1 MTINVKKSV
10 QFDALPIYYDAPE
23 RRAKV
28 ALWLS
33 KKDYRDIRMH
43 EKEIMLQVC
52 QGLFFED
59 DHDSFRGLEARFTQG
74 KRRLAGVKEVF
85 HEQKI
90 QTSLGYYNVETIAK
104 IYAKCTK
111 EAVQMAHTMAKRDAR
126 IAAAIHQDKDRPSKP
141 VEGLRKRPSL
151 ILKRAKSFRDN
162 FSPPRIFRRYHSS
175 SHDAKR
181 ELSVE
186 TIWTQS
192 PEKEAIR
199 LVNDRLD
206 NDHSILSPP
215 PKKKSSK
222 SKKVPLI
229 SSLESSTPIITA
241 LERTSSVDLEKQAS
255 LTSGKSISIPT
266 RTPFVGERIQ
276 LISQKSRKSSPSPK
290 GEDHRL
296 PRLLRRPS
304 LDLRLKANLRRIE
317 TDDEIQAAPFSS
329 MDNTSGFL
337 IKPLCTRVRS

>member
-1 MTINVKKSV
+1 MKGKKSV
-10 QFDALPIYYDAPE
+10 QFDAVPIHYDAPE
-23 RRAKV
+23 RRAKVV

-52 QGLFFED
+52 QGIFFEN
-59 DHDSFRGLEARFTQG
+59 DHESFRGLEARFTFG

-90 QTSLGYYNVETIAK
+90 QTSLGYNNVETIAK

-111 EAVQMAHTMAKRDAR
+111 EAVQMAQTMAKRDAR

-141 VEGLRKRPSL
+141 AEVLRKRPSL
-151 ILKRAKSFRDN
+151 ILKRAKSFRDT

-192 PEKEAIR
+192 PEKKAIKV
-199 LVNDRLD
+199 VNDRL
-206 NDHSILSPP
+206 NHDHIIFNPSP
-215 PKKKSSK
+215 KKSSQ
-222 SKKVPLI
+222 SKKVM
-229 SSLESSTPIITA
+229 SSRETSTPIVATPEKISFA
-241 LERTSSVDLEKQAS
+241 DFEKQAS
-255 LTSGKSISIPT
+255 PSSGKLISIPS

-276 LISQKSRKSSPSPK
+276 MISQKARKSSPSQK
-290 GEDHRL
+290 GGEHRL

-304 LDLRLKANLRRIE
+304 LNLRYKADLSRIE
-317 TDDEIQAAPFSS
+317 TDDETQARVFSS
-329 MDNTSGFL
+329 MDSSSGFL

>member
-1 MTINVKKSV
+1 MKGKKTV
-10 QFDALPIYYDAPE
+10 QFEAVPICYDAPE
-23 RRAKV
+23 RTAKV

-59 DHDSFRGLEARFTQG
+59 DHDSFRGLEARFTNG

-90 QTSLGYYNVETIAK
+90 QTSLGYYNVDTIAK
-104 IYAKCTK
+104 IYAQCTK
-111 EAVQMAHTMAKRDAR
+111 EAVQLAHTMAKRDAR

-141 VEGLRKRPSL
+141 SDVLRKRPSH
-151 ILKRAKSFRDN
+151 ILKRAKSFRDT

-181 ELSVE
+181 QLSVE

-192 PEKEAIR
+192 PEKEAIKV
-199 LVNDRLD
+199 VNDRLVD
-206 NDHSILSPP
+206 DHNMLSPP
-215 PKKKSSK
+215 PKKKPSK
-222 SKKVPLI
+222 TKKEI
-229 SSLESSTPIITA
+229 SSLATRTPIVTA
-241 LERTSSVDLEKQAS
+241 PERTSSMNLVKQENAS
-255 LTSGKSISIPT
+255 SGKTISIPS
-266 RTPFVGERIQ
+266 RTPFVGERVQ
-276 LISQKSRKSSPSPK
+276 LNSQKTRKSSSAHK
-290 GEDHRL
+290 GDLVESRF
-296 PRLLRRPS
+296 PRFIRRPS
-304 LDLRLKANLRRIE
+304 LDLRFKANLGRIE
-317 TDDEIQAAPFSS
+317 TDDEIQATTFSS
-329 MDNTSGFL
+329 MDTTSGFL